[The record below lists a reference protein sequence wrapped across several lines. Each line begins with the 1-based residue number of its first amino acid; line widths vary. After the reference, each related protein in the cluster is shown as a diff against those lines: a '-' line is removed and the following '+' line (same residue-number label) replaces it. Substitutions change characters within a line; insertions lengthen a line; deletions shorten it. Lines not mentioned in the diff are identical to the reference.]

1 MKLMTFVLLPK
12 GMEHEYKR
20 FFHRTFRVYFGFSE
34 INGNKKFEM
43 MTHGGYVWLHI
54 DDYLN
59 SNLEKIA
66 DIFRD
71 YLIFCTLISLSLFDI
86 SSL

>member
-1 MKLMTFVLLPK
+1 
-12 GMEHEYKR
+12 
-20 FFHRTFRVYFGFSE
+20 
-34 INGNKKFEM
+34 